1 MVVSVVMVT
10 YGHEKF
16 IKQSIEGVL
25 MQDCDFDIELI
36 LANDCSPDLTDEV
49 VRGIL
54 ENHPKSNWIKYTKH
68 PKNIGMI
75 SNFMWA
81 AGQATAK
88 YIALC
93 DGDDYWTDPLKLQ
106 KQVDFLEENEDFS
119 ICGSLAKRI
128 HEDLQ
133 SQDDLE
139 GEAGVFVQ
147 KDLAQRNFIPTASAL
162 IKREHIVNLPSW
174 FTDCPIGDWP
184 LFLLCANHGKIKVFK
199 EQMVVRRIH
208 QGGVWSVSD
217 RKKNDIRNHQQ
228 LLELFSILKDKFNNP
243 TNDILNGQRFN
254 FLFKIATH
262 YIKNNNYED
271 FKVLISQLDLSVND
285 KYKGSKIFT
294 NNLESIISQK
304 NNEITILKNT
314 IKSYKYSNSFKLG
327 NLILNCLK
335 WNNKK

>member
-10 YGHEKF
+10 YGHEQF

-106 KQVDFLEENEDFS
+106 KQVDFLEGNEDFS

-128 HEDLQ
+128 YENFQTQNDV
-133 SQDDLE
+133 E
-139 GEAGVFVQ
+139 GEAGVFDQ

-162 IKREHIVNLPSW
+162 IKREHVVNLPSW

-184 LFLLCANHGKIKVFK
+184 LFLLCANHGKIKMFN

-208 QGGVWSVSD
+208 QGGVWGANFNSTASITNMLALFKLFGIIKNEFNQEVNNLLNINYI
-217 RKKNDIRNHQQ
+217 KQVKKLIEFNLKNDDFKPISSYLQLCFKKEKDLTQEMKQVAEGIVEKIALQQKEVIQLKKLNQQ
-228 LLELFSILKDKFNNP
+228 LIDS
-243 TNDILNGQRFN
+243 
-254 FLFKIATH
+254 
-262 YIKNNNYED
+262 
-271 FKVLISQLDLSVND
+271 
-285 KYKGSKIFT
+285 
-294 NNLESIISQK
+294 
-304 NNEITILKNT
+304 TI
-314 IKSYKYSNSFKLG
+314 YKLG
-327 NLILNCLK
+327 RRITGCFMFF
-335 WNNKK
+335 KK